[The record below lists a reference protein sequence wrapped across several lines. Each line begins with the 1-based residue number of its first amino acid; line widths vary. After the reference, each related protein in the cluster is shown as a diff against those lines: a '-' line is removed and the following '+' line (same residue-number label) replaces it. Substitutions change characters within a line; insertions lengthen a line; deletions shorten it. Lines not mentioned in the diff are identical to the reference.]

1 MQRLDAAMV
10 LAGVNSEENQQAYAP
25 TNLHVITGT
34 VVKDS
39 ETGRAK
45 VQFEGIV
52 ISEDDD
58 QAIEIDTL
66 GGLEEGDVA
75 TILLTGEEGRGLTPL
90 AIGAPGSIDRVNIN
104 INNVSNTVGEAVDNL
119 NDSLSDLSDSL
130 AELSNQVVDLNQYVA
145 DSDADR
151 AKWVQSDENG
161 ITIGAENSAYK
172 LHLDNNSVDFVVS
185 EELIATASADAFI
198 PKALRLGDYVLS
210 GTPGGYFFIDYD
222 PL

>member
-75 TILLTGEEGRGLTPL
+75 TILLTGEAGRGLTPL

-104 INNVSNTVGEAVDNL
+104 INNVSNTVGEAVDGVNETI
-119 NDSLSDLSDSL
+119 SGLSDSL
-130 AELSNQVVDLNQYVA
+130 DELSNRVIDLNQYVV
-145 DSDADR
+145 DADASR
-151 AKWVQSDENG
+151 EKWVQTDEDG
-161 ITIGAENSAYK
+161 ITIGAEGSDYK
-172 LHLDNNSVDFVVS
+172 LHLDNNSVDFVV
-185 EELIATASADAFI
+185 EDMTIATASADAFI
-198 PKALRLGDYVLS
+198 PKALRLGNYILS
-210 GTPGGYFFIDYD
+210 GSGDYLFIDYD